1 MAGEVPVEISREG
14 ATRIRIRWSDGMES
28 LWEAGDLR
36 KVCPCATCREKKGGK
51 EDRKGGRGL
60 EVIPMKEA
68 VQMRVEGM
76 RPIGNYAYAIEFSD
90 GHSSGIFGFDVLR
103 TPEVRSSRD

>member
-1 MAGEVPVEISREG
+1 MASEIPVEISRDGE
-14 ATRIRIRWSDGMES
+14 TRIRILWSDGLES
-28 LWEAGDLR
+28 LWEARELR
-36 KVCPCATCREKKGGK
+36 KACPCATCREKKGGN
-51 EDRKGGRGL
+51 EDRAVVRGL

-76 RPIGNYAYAIEFSD
+76 RPIGNYAYGIEFSD

-103 TPEVRSSRD
+103 KSEAGSSRE